1 MTWYETAQI
10 WIQAGGLVVSFV
22 TVIFLIKYVRAT
34 KGIQKAAVE
43 QCRATNELVT
53 AANEQTKVS
62 LELVEAANEQSE
74 GLAKP
79 VIVVEATRVNS
90 SEEALLS
97 GGLFSEIG
105 DGVRLTNI
113 GTGPALSLEWSA
125 AGRHHSDKSRT
136 SSRGGSVPYLRPA
149 ETIQTGYSRGYVSGL
164 NSLTVECK
172 YSSLSGTRYVSHT
185 IIGDENSSQQWERF
199 RIVTSD
205 IRRT

>member
-1 MTWYETAQI
+1 MTHFEVVQTCIQTA
-10 WIQAGGLVVSFV
+10 ALLVSVVTLGLLFM
-22 TVIFLIKYVRAT
+22 YVRAT
-34 KGIQKAAVE
+34 KGIEKAAVE
-43 QCRATNELVT
+43 QSRVTNELVA
-53 AANEQTKVS
+53 AANEQTNVS
-62 LELVEAANEQSE
+62 HALVRAANEQIE

-90 SEEALLS
+90 SEEAILS

-105 DGVRLTNI
+105 HGARLTNI

-136 SSRGGSVPYLRPA
+136 SSTGGSVPYLRPA

-185 IIGDENSSQQWERF
+185 IIGDENSSQQWDRF